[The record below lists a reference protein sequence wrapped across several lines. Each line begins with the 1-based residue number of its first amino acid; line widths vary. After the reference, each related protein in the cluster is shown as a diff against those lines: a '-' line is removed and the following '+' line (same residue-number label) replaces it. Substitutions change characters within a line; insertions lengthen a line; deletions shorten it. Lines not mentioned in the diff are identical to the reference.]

1 MLVAESDESFLDV
14 RWEATLSD
22 AIKLVCL
29 DLEMVLAT
37 LTIHNPIAV
46 GI

>member
-1 MLVAESDESFLDV
+1 MLVVESDESFLDV
-14 RWEATLSD
+14 RWETTLSD